1 MIHGNDHIHDALE
14 KVAGVRRG
22 DRLLKSIQKTTDP
35 EKLQRLM
42 TAYRSNQ
49 KKGMRSLIADKT
61 TPMPLG
67 GYGTG
72 IGTPF
77 GPKLSARGKR
87 MARMTSG
94 KELRYKTDPEKVMK
108 GRGFSENM
116 SEGRF
121 NRKFYDMFAGTDA
134 RSARV
139 LKDIA
144 DKAKTTNRYKD
155 LRIAEYTKRGIGH
168 PANPP
173 RIRALVGK

>member
-14 KVAGVRRG
+14 KVAGMQRG
-22 DRLLKSIQKTTDP
+22 QRLLKSIQKTTDP

-49 KKGMRSLIADKT
+49 KKSMRSLLADKT
-61 TPMPLG
+61 TPMPFG
-67 GYGTG
+67 GFGAAG
-72 IGTPF
+72 LF

-94 KELRYKTDPEKVMK
+94 KELRPKTDQMK
-108 GRGFSENM
+108 AMKERGFSQNM

-121 NRKFYDMFAGTDA
+121 NRKLYDMTAGTDA

-139 LKDIA
+139 LKDMA
-144 DKAKTTNRYKD
+144 AKAKTNRYKD
-155 LRIAEYTKRGIGH
+155 LRIAEYSKRGIGH
-168 PANPP
+168 PANHP

>member
-1 MIHGNDHIHDALE
+1 MIHGNDHIHAALE

-22 DRLLKSIQKTTDP
+22 QRLFKSIQKTTDP

-67 GYGTG
+67 GFGSG

-77 GPKLSARGKR
+77 GPKLSARGER
-87 MARMTSG
+87 MTRMTSG
-94 KELRYKTDPEKVMK
+94 KELRPTTDPKKVMRE
-108 GRGFSENM
+108 RGISENM
-116 SEGRF
+116 SQGQLGR
-121 NRKFYDMFAGTDA
+121 KLYDMAAGTDA

-139 LKDIA
+139 LKDMA
-144 DKAKTTNRYKD
+144 AKAKTNRYKD
-155 LRIAEYTKRGIGH
+155 RMIQKYVERGVGH